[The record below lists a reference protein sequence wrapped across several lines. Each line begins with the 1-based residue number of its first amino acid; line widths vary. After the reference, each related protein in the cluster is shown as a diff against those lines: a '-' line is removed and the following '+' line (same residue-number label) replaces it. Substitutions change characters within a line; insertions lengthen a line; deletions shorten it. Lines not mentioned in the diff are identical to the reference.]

1 MPAPVGPGAHVDF
14 ETRST
19 VNLKTAGVYKYVENP
34 TTSPWG
40 FSWWID
46 GKGINSIQ
54 RWRPGSPD
62 PVVLLEHVA
71 NGGRFV
77 AHNAPFERHMWN
89 GVLRKRIVPHWPEL
103 RTEQQD
109 CTMSRAAAVAHPMDL
124 DGLGIALRLREKKDR
139 EGHGLMMKMARP
151 RKYNSDGSIT
161 WWDDPELIERLELY
175 QDQDVRTEI
184 EADLRLPPLTDDEY
198 DLWCFDQKI
207 NDRGVYI
214 DKPRIQ
220 TLADMVVIAKKEADA
235 TMRQLTG
242 RAVPKVTGAAKL
254 VEWLNER
261 GIPAP
266 NMQKRTHADIEWWAD
281 TKGDQAAKDAMELRK
296 NTAKTST
303 AKYAAMLEC
312 ACEDWRMRGLLAYHA
327 ANTGRWAGRLVQ
339 PHNYPRLDDEEDAR
353 RVAWLHTLLD
363 DGLGPK
369 ELYDMIE
376 AVYGPLEPIRLL
388 SVALRSTVE
397 AAPDHEIIGG
407 DFSNI
412 EGRVNAWF
420 AGEQWKL
427 DAFRAYDTI
436 LGYGADGKVR
446 RGGPDLYVLTYAKSF
461 GVDPSTVGRGAKR
474 QIGKVQEL
482 FLGFQGGVGAFF
494 GPTVKMSPYDV
505 SDPVLRATSAEQWDK
520 ACMQYLMPS
529 TKRYDLPE
537 KEWVALKILV
547 DNWRS
552 ANGRIVQ
559 NWWDLQDAAIQAVM
573 APGQIVP
580 VCMNRIQYYF
590 DGSVLWCVLPNG
602 RMLSYSNA
610 RIDVTK
616 ELKVDQYGSTYERI
630 KYTVLFDGKDPE
642 TNQWM
647 TRNLYGG
654 LQCEN
659 IVQATSRDILVGAMR
674 RVEAAGYP
682 VILTV
687 HDDILTEPSLY
698 DIQRLGLSKERF
710 TAIMSQGE
718 TWTSGLPITVD
729 AYQDKRWIH

>member
-1 MPAPVGPGAHVDF
+1 MPAPSGPGAHVDF
-14 ETRST
+14 ETRSRT
-19 VNLKTAGVYKYVENP
+19 DLKTAGVYRYVEDP

-46 GKGINSIQ
+46 GAGMNAIQ
-54 RWRPGSPD
+54 RWRPGDPD
-62 PVVLLEHVA
+62 PQVLLDHIA

-77 AHNAPFERHMWN
+77 AHNAAFERHVWN
-89 GVLRKRIVPHWPEL
+89 RVLRMRYVPHWPEL
-103 RTEQQD
+103 KTAQQD
-109 CTMSRAAAVAHPMDL
+109 CTMTRAAAIAHPMDL
-124 DGLGIALRLREKKDR
+124 DRLGVALRTREKKDR
-139 EGHGLMMKMARP
+139 EGHALMLKMSRP
-151 RKYNSDGSIT
+151 RKYNPDGSIT

-184 EADLRLPPLTDDEY
+184 EADTLLPPLTDDEY
-198 DLWCFDQKI
+198 DLWQFDQI
-207 NDRGVYI
+207 IADRGVYI
-214 DKPRIQ
+214 DKERVQ

-235 TMRQLTG
+235 TMRKLTD
-242 RAVPKVTGAAKL
+242 RNVPKVTGAAKL
-254 VEWLNER
+254 LTWLNDR

-266 NMQKRTHADIEWWAD
+266 NMQKRSHDDINWWAD
-281 TKGDQAAKDAMELRK
+281 TKGDQQAKDAMELRK

-303 AKYAAMLEC
+303 AKYEAMLACVC
-312 ACEDWRMRGLLAYHA
+312 ADSRMRGLLAYHA

-353 RVAWLHTLLD
+353 RVAWLHSLLD
-363 DGLGPK
+363 DKLGPK

-376 AVYGPLEPIRLL
+376 ACYGPLEPIRLL

-397 AAPDHEIIGG
+397 AAPGNEIIGG

-412 EGRVNAWF
+412 EGRVNAWL

-427 DAFRAYDTI
+427 DAFRAYDAGT
-436 LGYGADGKVR
+436 
-446 RGGPDLYVLTYAKSF
+446 GPDLYRLTYAKSF
-461 GVDPSTVGRGAKR
+461 GVDVASVGKGPKR

-482 FLGFQGGVGAFF
+482 FLGYQGGVGAFF

-505 SDPVLRATSAEQWDK
+505 SDPVLRATSAEQWDNT
-520 ACMQYLMPS
+520 CLSYHMPN
-529 TKRYDLPE
+529 THRFDLPE
-537 KEWVALKILV
+537 KEWVALKVLV

-552 ANGRIVQ
+552 ANPRIVQ

-590 DGSVLWCVLPNG
+590 DGKTLWCVLPNG

-616 ELKVDQYGSTYERI
+616 ELKVDRYGQTYERI
-630 KYTVLFDGKDPE
+630 KYTVLFDGVDPD
-642 TNQWM
+642 TKQWG

-654 LQCEN
+654 LQDEN

-674 RVEAAGYP
+674 RVERAGYP

-698 DIQRLGLSKERF
+698 DIHRLGLSKEHF

-718 TWTSGLPITVD
+718 TWTSGLPISVD